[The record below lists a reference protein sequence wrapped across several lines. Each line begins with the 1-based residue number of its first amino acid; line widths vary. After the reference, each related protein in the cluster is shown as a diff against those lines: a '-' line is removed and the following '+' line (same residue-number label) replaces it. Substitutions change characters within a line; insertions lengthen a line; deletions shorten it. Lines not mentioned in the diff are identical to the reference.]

1 MPTPQGKQS
10 RTPRTPRDTAGPKRA
25 TVQEVAEAAGVS
37 TATVS
42 RVLNGNYPVAADT
55 RRKVEQAVRTLGY
68 VVNAHARA
76 LAGSRTRTVG
86 IIVQDIID
94 PFYTFIAHGVQ
105 RQAAEDGKLCLVCS
119 TYGVVGGE
127 LDLIDALHEQRADA
141 VILVGGGVD
150 DPAYRRKLA
159 DRARALGREGSWLV
173 LCGRPALEPGVPA
186 GVVDYDNTG
195 GAHAI
200 TEYLLGLGHRRILYV
215 GGPEQLSVHQ
225 GRVAGFRRA
234 YASRV
239 LELDERLIQPGAFS
253 RRFGYERVAQLLR
266 DGSAGVSKIERMR
279 TFVMA
284 GKIFLDEFRIC
295 APRCRIT
302 LAMPV
307 DFVDGARRDVID
319 VIRSIGSL
327 GKHVHFHLHDG
338 HPLIPGLSDHFTFLR
353 RLPIPFSYQGRQS
366 LSMMY
371 GPGGLESVIWAATEA
386 CRPGGAS
393 FTLEIHQVEGRLPL
407 ADASRLFAHWRD
419 LTNAERMN
427 YWLSVLGENAILLS
441 ECLAASV

>member
-1 MPTPQGKQS
+1 VPTPQGKP
-10 RTPRTPRDTAGPKRA
+10 PRTPRARRTPRATAGTKRA

-42 RVLNGNYPVAADT
+42 RVLNGNYPVAAET

-159 DRARALGREGSWLV
+159 DRARALNREGSWLV
-173 LCGRPALEPGVPA
+173 LCGRPALESGAPA

-225 GRVAGFRRA
+225 ARVAGFRRA
-234 YASRV
+234 HASRG
-239 LELDERLIQPGAFS
+239 LEVDKRLIQPGAFS
-253 RRFGYERVAQLLR
+253 RRFGYERTAQLLR
-266 DGSAGVSKIERMR
+266 DGSAGGFTAVFGANDGVAVGVMQALREAGLRVPQDVSVVGYDDIPLAAEV
-279 TFVMA
+279 T
-284 GKIFLDEFRIC
+284 
-295 APRCRIT
+295 PT
-302 LAMPV
+302 LTTVHLPLEQMGREAV
-307 DFVDGARRDVID
+307 RLAVALRGESDGPTDTRHVGTHV
-319 VIRSIGSL
+319 VIRDSTAPAPPP
-327 GKHVHFHLHDG
+327 VA
-338 HPLIPGLSDHFTFLR
+338 
-353 RLPIPFSYQGRQS
+353 
-366 LSMMY
+366 M
-371 GPGGLESVIWAATEA
+371 
-386 CRPGGAS
+386 
-393 FTLEIHQVEGRLPL
+393 
-407 ADASRLFAHWRD
+407 
-419 LTNAERMN
+419 
-427 YWLSVLGENAILLS
+427 
-441 ECLAASV
+441 

>member
-1 MPTPQGKQS
+1 MKGAVRVPTPQGKPS
-10 RTPRTPRDTAGPKRA
+10 RSRAPRAPRYSAGAKRA

-42 RVLNGNYPVAADT
+42 RVLNGNYPVATET
-55 RRKVEQAVRTLGY
+55 RRKVEQAVRSLGY

-105 RQAAEDGKLCLVCS
+105 RQAAEDGKLCLLCS

-159 DRARALGREGSWLV
+159 DRARALGREGAWLV
-173 LCGRPALEPGVPA
+173 LCGRPPLEAGVPA

-200 TEYLLGLGHRRILYV
+200 TDYLLGLGHRRILYV
-215 GGPEQLSVHQ
+215 GGPEQLSAHQ
-225 GRVAGFRRA
+225 ARVAGFRRA
-234 YASRV
+234 HASRG
-239 LELDERLIQPGAFS
+239 LEVDERLIQPGTFS

-266 DGSAGVSKIERMR
+266 DGSAGEFTAVFGANDGVAVGVMQALREAGLRVPQDVSVVGYDDI
-279 TFVMA
+279 
-284 GKIFLDEFRIC
+284 
-295 APRCRIT
+295 P
-302 LAMPV
+302 LAAEVTPALTTVHLPLEQMGREAV
-307 DFVDGARRDVID
+307 RLAVALRGESDGPTDTRHVGTHV
-319 VIRSIGSL
+319 VIRDSTAPPPGS
-327 GKHVHFHLHDG
+327 
-338 HPLIPGLSDHFTFLR
+338 
-353 RLPIPFSYQGRQS
+353 
-366 LSMMY
+366 
-371 GPGGLESVIWAATEA
+371 
-386 CRPGGAS
+386 
-393 FTLEIHQVEGRLPL
+393 
-407 ADASRLFAHWRD
+407 
-419 LTNAERMN
+419 
-427 YWLSVLGENAILLS
+427 
-441 ECLAASV
+441 

>member
-1 MPTPQGKQS
+1 MPTPQGKPS
-10 RTPRTPRDTAGPKRA
+10 RSPRAPRTPRDAAGSKRA

-42 RVLNGNYPVAADT
+42 RVLNGNYPVAAET
-55 RRKVEQAVRTLGY
+55 RRKVEQAVRNLGY

-150 DPAYRRKLA
+150 DPVYRRKLA
-159 DRARALGREGSWLV
+159 DRARALGREGAWLV

-186 GVVDYDNTG
+186 GVVDYDNAG

-200 TEYLLGLGHRRILYV
+200 TDYLLGLGHRRILYV

-225 GRVAGFRRA
+225 ARVAGFRRA
-234 YASRV
+234 HASRG
-239 LELDERLIQPGAFS
+239 LEVDERLIQPGAFS

-266 DGSAGVSKIERMR
+266 DGSAGEFTAVFGANDGVAVGVMQALREAGLRVPQDVSVVGYDDI
-279 TFVMA
+279 
-284 GKIFLDEFRIC
+284 
-295 APRCRIT
+295 P
-302 LAMPV
+302 LAAEVTPALTTVHLPLEQMGREAV
-307 DFVDGARRDVID
+307 RLAVALRGESDGPTDTRHVGTHV
-319 VIRSIGSL
+319 VIRDSTAPPP
-327 GKHVHFHLHDG
+327 D
-338 HPLIPGLSDHFTFLR
+338 P
-353 RLPIPFSYQGRQS
+353 
-366 LSMMY
+366 
-371 GPGGLESVIWAATEA
+371 
-386 CRPGGAS
+386 AS
-393 FTLEIHQVEGRLPL
+393 
-407 ADASRLFAHWRD
+407 
-419 LTNAERMN
+419 
-427 YWLSVLGENAILLS
+427 
-441 ECLAASV
+441 

>member
-1 MPTPQGKQS
+1 MPTPQGKPS
-10 RTPRTPRDTAGPKRA
+10 RTPRRGGRRGSTAGPKRA

-42 RVLNGNYPVAADT
+42 RVLNGNYPVAAET

-173 LCGRPALEPGVPA
+173 LCGRPALERRRPGRRRRLRQHRRRARHHRVPA
-186 GVVDYDNTG
+186 RARAPADPV
-195 GAHAI
+195 
-200 TEYLLGLGHRRILYV
+200 R
-215 GGPEQLSVHQ
+215 
-225 GRVAGFRRA
+225 RRA
-234 YASRV
+234 RNSCPSTRRAWRASGARTPAGGWR
-239 LELDERLIQPGAFS
+239 LDERLIQPGAFS

-266 DGSAGVSKIERMR
+266 DGSAGEFTAVFGANDGVAVGAMQALREAGLRVPQDVSVVGYDDIPLAAEVDSGADHRASAVGADGTR
-279 TFVMA
+279 GGAA
-284 GKIFLDEFRIC
+284 GGRAARGVRGPDRHP
-295 APRCRIT
+295 PRRDARGDPR
-302 LAMPV
+302 L
-307 DFVDGARRDVID
+307 DGAAA
-319 VIRSIGSL
+319 RSCSL
-327 GKHVHFHLHDG
+327 TERLDPCLHA
-338 HPLIPGLSDHFTFLR
+338 
-353 RLPIPFSYQGRQS
+353 PISRAPSPRAPNGRPKPTA
-366 LSMMY
+366 
-371 GPGGLESVIWAATEA
+371 G
-386 CRPGGAS
+386 C
-393 FTLEIHQVEGRLPL
+393 
-407 ADASRLFAHWRD
+407 
-419 LTNAERMN
+419 
-427 YWLSVLGENAILLS
+427 
-441 ECLAASV
+441 

>member
-266 DGSAGVSKIERMR
+266 DGSAGEFTAVFGANDGVAVGAMQALREAGLRVPQDVSVVGYDDI
-279 TFVMA
+279 
-284 GKIFLDEFRIC
+284 
-295 APRCRIT
+295 P
-302 LAMPV
+302 LAAEVTPALTTVHLPLEQMGREAVRLAVALRGESEGPTDTRHV
-307 DFVDGARRDVID
+307 GTHV
-319 VIRSIGSL
+319 VIRDSTA
-327 GKHVHFHLHDG
+327 
-338 HPLIPGLSDHFTFLR
+338 PP
-353 RLPIPFSYQGRQS
+353 PAP
-366 LSMMY
+366 
-371 GPGGLESVIWAATEA
+371 
-386 CRPGGAS
+386 AS
-393 FTLEIHQVEGRLPL
+393 
-407 ADASRLFAHWRD
+407 
-419 LTNAERMN
+419 
-427 YWLSVLGENAILLS
+427 
-441 ECLAASV
+441 

>member
-1 MPTPQGKQS
+1 MPMPQGKPS
-10 RTPRTPRDTAGPKRA
+10 RTPRAPRTPRETAGPKRA

-42 RVLNGNYPVAADT
+42 RVLNGNYPVAAET

-159 DRARALGREGSWLV
+159 DRARALNREGSWLV
-173 LCGRPALEPGVPA
+173 LCGRPALESGAPA

-225 GRVAGFRRA
+225 ARVAGYRRA
-234 YASRV
+234 HASRG
-239 LELDERLIQPGAFS
+239 LEIDKRLIQPGAFS
-253 RRFGYERVAQLLR
+253 RRFGYERTAQLLR
-266 DGSAGVSKIERMR
+266 DGSAGEFTAVFGANDGVAVGAMQALREAGLRVPQDVSVVGYDDIPLAAEV
-279 TFVMA
+279 T
-284 GKIFLDEFRIC
+284 
-295 APRCRIT
+295 PT
-302 LAMPV
+302 LTTVHLPLEQMGREAV
-307 DFVDGARRDVID
+307 RLAVALRGESDGPTDTRHVGTHV
-319 VIRSIGSL
+319 VIRDSTAPPPSPAG
-327 GKHVHFHLHDG
+327 
-338 HPLIPGLSDHFTFLR
+338 T
-353 RLPIPFSYQGRQS
+353 
-366 LSMMY
+366 
-371 GPGGLESVIWAATEA
+371 
-386 CRPGGAS
+386 
-393 FTLEIHQVEGRLPL
+393 
-407 ADASRLFAHWRD
+407 
-419 LTNAERMN
+419 
-427 YWLSVLGENAILLS
+427 
-441 ECLAASV
+441 